1 MRLDQLTLP
10 LALILLGV
18 PMSSQAIQEP
28 AYSVVRT
35 LGDIEIREYAP
46 YVVAEV
52 VVPGPASEAG
62 NTGFRILAAYIFGK
76 NKGERRLAMTA
87 PVTQRPTPVKLA
99 MTAPVTQRAA
109 ASGSLVQFV
118 LPKDITLA
126 TAPVPLDERITVRDV
141 PASRIAVIRF
151 SGFWT
156 DANYN
161 RNLARLKDGL
171 SAAHL
176 KWSSEPVYSRYNSPF
191 ALWFLRRNE
200 IWLTLE

>member
-1 MRLDQLTLP
+1 MRFIQLPVP
-10 LALILLGV
+10 LALILLAV

-35 LGDIEIREYAP
+35 VGNVEIRQYAS

-76 NKGERRLAMTA
+76 NKGERRLAMTS
-87 PVTQRPTPVKLA
+87 PVTQRPTPLKLA

-109 ASGSLVQFV
+109 PTGSLVQFV
-118 LPKDITLA
+118 LPQDVTLA

-156 DANYN
+156 DGNYN
-161 RNLARLKDGL
+161 QHLAMLKDAL
-171 SAAHL
+171 AAANL
-176 KWSSEPVYSRYNSPF
+176 KWSGEPVYSRYNSPF

>member
-1 MRLDQLTLP
+1 MRLNQFTLT
-10 LALILLGV
+10 LALILLAV

-35 LGDIEIREYAP
+35 FGDIEIREYAP

-87 PVTQRPTPVKLA
+87 PVTQRPSPVKLA

-118 LPKDITLA
+118 LPQDVTLA
-126 TAPVPLDERITVRDV
+126 TAPVPLDERIAVRDV
-141 PASRIAVIRF
+141 PASRVAVIRF

-161 RNLARLKDGL
+161 RNLARLKDAL
-171 SAAHL
+171 AAAHL
-176 KWSSEPVYSRYNSPF
+176 RWSGEPVYSRYNSPF
-191 ALWFLRRNE
+191 ALWFMRRNE

>member
-1 MRLDQLTLP
+1 MRLIQLTLP
-10 LALILLGV
+10 LALILLTV

-35 LGDIEIREYAP
+35 VGDVEIRQYAP

-52 VVPGPASEAG
+52 VVPGPTSEAG

-76 NKGERRLAMTA
+76 NKGERRLAMTS

-109 ASGSLVQFV
+109 PTGSLVQFV

-126 TAPVPLDERITVRDV
+126 TAPVPLDERITVREV

-156 DANYN
+156 DGNYN
-161 RNLARLKDGL
+161 QHLATLKDAL
-171 SAAHL
+171 TAAHL
-176 KWSSEPVYSRYNSPF
+176 KWSGEPVYSRYNSPF

>member
-35 LGDIEIREYAP
+35 LGDIEIRQYEP

-176 KWSSEPVYSRYNSPF
+176 NWSGEPVYSRYNSPF
-191 ALWFLRRNE
+191 AHWFLRRHE